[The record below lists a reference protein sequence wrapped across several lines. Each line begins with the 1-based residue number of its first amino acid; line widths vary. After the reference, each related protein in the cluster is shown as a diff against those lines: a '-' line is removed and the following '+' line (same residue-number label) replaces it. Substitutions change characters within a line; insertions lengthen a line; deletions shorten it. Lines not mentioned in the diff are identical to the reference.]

1 MNIIATR
8 LEHLRHEMRAES
20 IDVIIIPSTDPHNS
34 EYPARHWQ
42 SRQWISGFT
51 GSAGTAVVTLTEA
64 ALWTDSRYFIQAA
77 RQLEG
82 SGFKLMRQGLADT
95 PTVMQWV
102 SQKLAAYGG
111 TYVAVDGMTMS
122 YDMVTTMQR
131 ELRRLGGITVRTNY
145 DAMRMLWKDRPA
157 IPNGPIRTQPLAFA
171 GESVGSKI
179 ARIRKEIRAMGCL
192 AHVTTDLMSIAWTM
206 NLRGCDVAYT
216 PIFVSFL
223 YISDS
228 EVCLFA
234 NEPGM
239 TADAISQ
246 MREAGVSIHPYDS
259 FADFLHNRQEEKI
272 LCDSKNTCFSLY
284 DIIAKRA
291 VDAPSPIISMKAVK
305 NSAEIDGMKQAMLR
319 DGVAM
324 VKFLRWLK
332 PAVEAGGQ
340 TEISVSKKLE
350 EIRAAHPMYEEP
362 SFSTIAGYNEHG
374 AIVHY
379 SATAESD
386 AALKS
391 EGMILIDSGAQYADG
406 TTDITRT
413 IALGPLTDYMRKA
426 YTLVLK
432 AHIALATLQFP
443 DGTTGTQIDAVA
455 RSVVWREGMNYLHG
469 TGHGVGAHLAVHEG
483 PHSIRMDWNSAPLH
497 AGMTVTDEPGLYVE
511 GQFGIRTEN
520 TMLVVPSCET
530 PFGRF
535 LRMEYLTLCPID
547 TTPIVWEMMTEE
559 ETIWLRSYHK
569 KVAEALLP
577 LLDDEE
583 DREWLMNSC
592 LVV

>member
-1 MNIIATR
+1 MNIIVTR

-51 GSAGTAVVTLTEA
+51 GSAGTAVITLTEA

-171 GESVGSKI
+171 GESVSSKI

-223 YISDS
+223 YIWI
-228 EVCLFA
+228 
-234 NEPGM
+234 M
-239 TADAISQ
+239 T
-246 MREAGVSIHPYDS
+246 DS
-259 FADFLHNRQEEKI
+259 FIMTNSITEFTNFIYINLNVLNAFL
-272 LCDSKNTCFSLY
+272 
-284 DIIAKRA
+284 
-291 VDAPSPIISMKAVK
+291 
-305 NSAEIDGMKQAMLR
+305 
-319 DGVAM
+319 
-324 VKFLRWLK
+324 
-332 PAVEAGGQ
+332 
-340 TEISVSKKLE
+340 
-350 EIRAAHPMYEEP
+350 
-362 SFSTIAGYNEHG
+362 
-374 AIVHY
+374 
-379 SATAESD
+379 
-386 AALKS
+386 
-391 EGMILIDSGAQYADG
+391 
-406 TTDITRT
+406 
-413 IALGPLTDYMRKA
+413 
-426 YTLVLK
+426 
-432 AHIALATLQFP
+432 
-443 DGTTGTQIDAVA
+443 
-455 RSVVWREGMNYLHG
+455 
-469 TGHGVGAHLAVHEG
+469 
-483 PHSIRMDWNSAPLH
+483 
-497 AGMTVTDEPGLYVE
+497 
-511 GQFGIRTEN
+511 
-520 TMLVVPSCET
+520 
-530 PFGRF
+530 
-535 LRMEYLTLCPID
+535 
-547 TTPIVWEMMTEE
+547 
-559 ETIWLRSYHK
+559 
-569 KVAEALLP
+569 
-577 LLDDEE
+577 
-583 DREWLMNSC
+583 
-592 LVV
+592 